1 MCITSSN
8 HHLEHFGPL
17 AAIQLLTA
25 FLFVLKS
32 SRVSSFVDVLSLF
45 FLSAPLQSP
54 LDVKLIDP
62 KYFYRPVILTSSTAA
77 RVFER

>member
-8 HHLEHFGPL
+8 RHLEYFGPL

-45 FLSAPLQSP
+45 FCLLLFNLHWMSS
-54 LDVKLIDP
+54 
-62 KYFYRPVILTSSTAA
+62 SSTLNISIDLS
-77 RVFER
+77 F